1 MMRQTR
7 SQSTGRGNYTCAVA
21 NTVDGSLHG
30 EWDFG
35 AAKLTKVVVRE
46 GRRNAAR

>member
-7 SQSTGRGNYTCAVA
+7 SQSTGRRHYTCAVA
-21 NTVDGSLHG
+21 RTVDGSLHG
-30 EWDFG
+30 EWDIG

-46 GRRNAAR
+46 GRRNAAQ